1 MSLIKAEKV
10 SYFEKFCK
18 KILEFD
24 SAIRFAGIISDR
36 GKLVAGGL
44 RNGITS
50 FIEER
55 DHEMAFMEVALRI
68 KMRNEFNETLGRVN
82 FTISDREKIIVM
94 SMPLGNFV
102 LYLSAEKN
110 FDLKTPHQ
118 ILKFSKGNRNKSI
131 FLDLLPKK

>member
-10 SYFEKFCK
+10 LYFEKFCK

-24 SAIRFAGIISDR
+24 STIRFAGIISDR
-36 GKLVAGGL
+36 GKLVAGGF
-44 RNGITS
+44 RNGIAP

-55 DHEMAFMEVALRI
+55 DHEMAFMEVTLRI
-68 KMRNEFNETLGRVN
+68 RMRNEFNEKLGRVN
-82 FTISDREKIIVM
+82 FSISDRERIIVM

-110 FDLKTPHQ
+110 FDLKTPYK
-118 ILKFSKGNRNKSI
+118 ILKFSKGNRNKDV
-131 FLDLLPKK
+131 FLDVLPKK

>member
-36 GKLVAGGL
+36 GKLVAGGF

-110 FDLKTPHQ
+110 FDLKTPHK
-118 ILKFSKGNRNKSI
+118 ILKFSKGNRNMGM
-131 FLDLLPKK
+131 FLDIIPKK

>member
-1 MSLIKAEKV
+1 MSQIKAEKV
-10 SYFEKFCK
+10 LYFEKFCK

-24 SAIRFAGIISDR
+24 STIRFAGIISDR
-36 GKLVAGGL
+36 GKLVAGGF
-44 RNGITS
+44 RNGITP
-50 FIEER
+50 FIEDR
-55 DHEMAFMEVALRI
+55 DQEMVFMEVALRI

-110 FDLKTPHQ
+110 FDPKTPYK
-118 ILKFSKGNRNKSI
+118 ILKFLKGNRNMGM
-131 FLDLLPKK
+131 FLDILPKK

>member
-1 MSLIKAEKV
+1 
-10 SYFEKFCK
+10 
-18 KILEFD
+18 
-24 SAIRFAGIISDR
+24 
-36 GKLVAGGL
+36 VAGGF

-55 DHEMAFMEVALRI
+55 DHEIAFMEVVLRI
-68 KMRNEFNETLGRVN
+68 RMRNEFNEKLGRVN

-110 FDLKTPHQ
+110 FDLKTSYK
-118 ILKFSKGNRNKSI
+118 ILKFSKSNRIKSI
-131 FLDLLPKK
+131 FLDILPKK

>member
-1 MSLIKAEKV
+1 MNLITAEKV
-10 SYFEKFCK
+10 LYFEKFCK
-18 KILEFD
+18 KILGFD

-36 GKLVAGGL
+36 GKLVAGGF

-55 DHEMAFMEVALRI
+55 DREMVFMEVALRI

-110 FDLKTPHQ
+110 FNLKTPNK
-118 ILKFSKGNRNKSI
+118 ILKFSKGNRNKSM
-131 FLDLLPKK
+131 FLDILPKK

>member
-36 GKLVAGGL
+36 GKLVAGGF

-110 FDLKTPHQ
+110 FDLKTPHK
-118 ILKFSKGNRNKSI
+118 ILKFSKGNRNMGM

>member
-24 SAIRFAGIISDR
+24 STIRFAGIISDR
-36 GKLVAGGL
+36 GKLVAGGF
-44 RNGITS
+44 RNGITP

-55 DHEMAFMEVALRI
+55 DHEIAFMEVALRI
-68 KMRNEFNETLGRVN
+68 KMRNEFNEKLGRVN
-82 FTISDREKIIVM
+82 FTISDRERIIVM

-110 FDLKTPHQ
+110 FDLKTPHK
-118 ILKFSKGNRNKSI
+118 ILKFSKGNKNKDI
-131 FLDLLPKK
+131 FLDILPKK

>member
-10 SYFEKFCK
+10 LYFEKFCK

-24 SAIRFAGIISDR
+24 LAIRFAGIISDR
-36 GKLVAGGL
+36 GKLVAGGF
-44 RNGITS
+44 RNGITP

-55 DHEMAFMEVALRI
+55 DLEMVFMEVALRI

-82 FTISDREKIIVM
+82 FTISDRERIIVM

-110 FDLKTPHQ
+110 FDLKTPHK

>member
-1 MSLIKAEKV
+1 MSLITAEKV

-36 GKLVAGGL
+36 GKLVAGGF
-44 RNGITS
+44 RNGITP

-68 KMRNEFNETLGRVN
+68 KMRHEFNETLGRVN
-82 FTISDREKIIVM
+82 FTISDRERIIVM

-110 FDLKTPHQ
+110 FDLKTPHK